1 MDLQYISN
9 ENGEKTA
16 IIIPIEDWNSITAKH
31 EDLKEMEE
39 KVSRSEIPLKRKPSD
54 FVGIISGQEADE
66 MQQYLKKVRGEWD
79 RDF

>member
-16 IIIPIEDWNSITAKH
+16 IIIPIEDWNTITAKH
-31 EDLKEMEE
+31 EDLKELEE
-39 KVSRSEIPLKRKPSD
+39 KVLKFQPSKRKKPSD
-54 FVGIISGQEADE
+54 FVGIISNQEADE
-66 MQQYLKKVRGEWD
+66 MQEYLKKARSEWN

>member
-16 IIIPIEDWNSITAKH
+16 IIIPIEDWNTITARH
-31 EDLKEMEE
+31 EDLKEMED
-39 KVSRSEIPLKRKPSD
+39 KVLKFKPLKRKKPSD
-54 FVGIISGQEADE
+54 FVGIISNQEADE
-66 MQQYLKKVRGEWD
+66 MQEYLKKARSEWN